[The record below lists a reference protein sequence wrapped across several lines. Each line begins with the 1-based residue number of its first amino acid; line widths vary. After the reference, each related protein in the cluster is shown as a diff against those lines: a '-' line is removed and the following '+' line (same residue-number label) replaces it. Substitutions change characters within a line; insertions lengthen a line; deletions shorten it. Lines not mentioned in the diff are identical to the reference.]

1 LNSKGQMRVVEAL
14 LASGVIVV
22 AMVMMIMLIR
32 APDPYSAKSKNE
44 LSRYCYDFL
53 MTLAEEEVFDR
64 AIFDSTGI
72 RGDWQGRLKN
82 MLNAF
87 IAPTIIYNMTL
98 YNMTWVKDSNND
110 EMFTQVLLG
119 SVSNA
124 SPEDFKLTNFVVSA
138 DLTYTTRKNWVL
150 KIHLEL
156 ARG

>member
-1 LNSKGQMRVVEAL
+1 MNSKGQMRVVEAL
-14 LASGVIVV
+14 LASGIIVV
-22 AMVMMIMLIR
+22 AMVVMIMLTR
-32 APDPYSAKSKNE
+32 APDPYSTKSRNE
-44 LSRYCYDFL
+44 LSKYCYDFL

-64 AIFDSTGI
+64 AIFDSTGV
-72 RGDWQGRLKN
+72 RSDWQGCLKN

-98 YNMTWVKDSNND
+98 YNMTWIGDYDNRV
-110 EMFTQVLLG
+110 FIPALLG

-124 SPEDFKLTNFVVSA
+124 SPGDFKLNNIVTSA
-138 DLTYTTRKNWVL
+138 DVTYTTRRSWVL